1 MGFFDKFNEVKN
13 KISEVENSIYHSK
26 EDFREIYER
35 NLQLEHDIEE
45 RTKELNIANKRMLS
59 LQNILDMMNS
69 SKPLATVLETIV
81 NIIQGDFGYLHCT
94 IMRKREDEDGE
105 YLSVIAEAD
114 DDTIRRADGILK
126 TPIKARRLAYKKG
139 EIFHNTLEQNKII
152 RSKDVGSS
160 LRAIMPE
167 IPDEVI
173 SEILSDKST
182 KSVISI
188 PLTVF
193 EKPFGIFGVF
203 SSREDVADSEF
214 DFLSTF
220 AQQIELAITIAELFE
235 KVKSQAV
242 TDGLTGL
249 YNRRYFEEYLQKEV
263 VRAKRINQPF
273 SIIGLDLDYLK
284 KINDAYGHS
293 FGDLAIKSIANVLKS
308 NARSIDTAARMG
320 GEEFNIILPGVT
332 SSGAMIAAERL
343 RKAIEDVEI
352 DTVGHITA
360 SVGVATFLEHSDSI
374 DEILEMT
381 DQAMYLSKKNGR
393 NQVTLAKPTD
403 ETYWQEVAI
412 SAYLEIINKHKIPI
426 SDMFKSNLSNHLLG
440 ARETQSETL
449 YSVADMLTQSYNP
462 LHEDGKV
469 KQKVLTAVS
478 LAKVFDLSKDDI
490 DNLKVAMLLYDIGNL
505 MISPEIFK
513 KKTPLSYEEKQQIQ
527 MHPILAARE
536 ILKPISY
543 VQDVIPIIENH
554 HENWDGS
561 GYPSQKSHNDIPLAS
576 QIVLIVDA
584 FYALLEKRPYR
595 ERLTPKDA
603 LEVIKQDADK
613 KWSKTLVDE
622 FISLLENELN

>member
-1 MGFFDKFNEVKN
+1 MGFFDKFNEVRN
-13 KISEVENSIYHSK
+13 RISEVENSIYHNK
-26 EDFREIYER
+26 EDYLEIYER

-45 RTKELNIANKRMLS
+45 RTKELNLANKRMLS

-94 IMRKREDEDGE
+94 VMRKREDEDGE

-114 DDTIRRADGILK
+114 DITIDRADGILE
-126 TPIKARRLAYKKG
+126 TPIKARRLAYTKDG
-139 EIFHNTLEQNKII
+139 IFYNTLEKNQII
-152 RSKDVGSS
+152 QSKDVGSS

-167 IPDEVI
+167 ISDKVI
-173 SEILSDKST
+173 REILSDKAT
-182 KSVISI
+182 KSIISI
-188 PLTVF
+188 PLKVLD
-193 EKPFGIFGVF
+193 KPFGIFGVF
-203 SSREDVADSEF
+203 SAREELAEAEA
-214 DFLSTF
+214 DFLTTF

-235 KVKSQAV
+235 KVKAQAV
-242 TDGLTGL
+242 TDGLTEL

-284 KINDAYGHS
+284 KINDTYGHS
-293 FGDLAIKSIANVLKS
+293 FGDLAIKTIAKVIKT

-320 GEEFNIILPGVT
+320 GEEFNVILPGVG

-352 DTVGHITA
+352 DTIGHITA
-360 SVGVATFLEHSDSI
+360 SVGVATFLEHSDNI

-393 NQVTLAKPTD
+393 NQVTLARPAD
-403 ETYWQEVAI
+403 ETYWQEIAV
-412 SAYLEIINKHKIPI
+412 SAYLEILNKHKIPI
-426 SDMFKSNLSNHLLG
+426 SDMFKSSLANHLIE
-440 ARETQSETL
+440 ARNTQSETL
-449 YSVADMLTQSYNP
+449 YSVADMLTQTYNP
-462 LHEDGKV
+462 LHEEGRV
-469 KQKVLTAVS
+469 KQKVLTAVC
-478 LAKVFDLSKDDI
+478 LAKVFELSKEEI

-505 MISPEIFK
+505 MIPPEIFK
-513 KKTPLSYEEKQQIQ
+513 KTSPLTEEEKQQIRL
-527 MHPILAARE
+527 HPVLAARE
-536 ILKPISY
+536 ILNPISY

-561 GYPSQKSHNDIPLAS
+561 GYPAKKIREEIPLAS

-584 FYALLEKRPYR
+584 FYALIEKRPYR
-595 ERLTPKDA
+595 EKLTPQEA
-603 LEVIKQDADK
+603 LEVIKQEADK
-613 KWSKTLVDE
+613 KWSRSLVDE
-622 FISLLENELN
+622 FVSIIENELK